1 MKDRRLTYR
10 FVFHPETI
18 GAIAYLHARGPVL
31 KQRMVAG
38 YVITCVGLQSA
49 FTLKKSRRGDTDA
62 DRAALH
68 VLKRWTGRTT
78 DPVRV
83 LEFWPSGSDERQYC
97 SPGFDLPVASIMRTM
112 YGAYPEYHTSLD
124 NKQLVSMEA
133 MAETTILYFAVCRTL
148 DFNRTYV
155 SLAMSGEP
163 QLGKRGLYNN
173 LGGFKLN
180 FDQRTHAIKW
190 LLNYCDGK
198 HTLLDISI
206 NSFRIYINNHRD
218 VSGNNALLPSDVD
231 FLFEVALQLC
241 DAGLLHEA

>member
-1 MKDRRLTYR
+1 MPY
-10 FVFHPETI
+10 
-18 GAIAYLHARGPVL
+18 
-31 KQRMVAG
+31 
-38 YVITCVGLQSA
+38 
-49 FTLKKSRRGDTDA
+49 
-62 DRAALH
+62 
-68 VLKRWTGRTT
+68 GR
-78 DPVRV
+78 
-83 LEFWPSGSDERQYC
+83 
-97 SPGFDLPVASIMRTM
+97 
-112 YGAYPEYHTSLD
+112 
-124 NKQLVSMEA
+124 
-133 MAETTILYFAVCRTL
+133 
-148 DFNRTYV
+148 
-155 SLAMSGEP
+155 SGEP